1 MRVVGVTGKYCA
13 GKSTVAEILEA
24 HGYTQID
31 VDRFGHQAL
40 QTEWRQVAERFGADV
55 VRADGEIDR
64 AALGRIVFSNEEALA
79 DLESILHPS
88 MVRMVEAHIAEIRSN
103 RPDAQVCVNAAILF
117 KMGLD
122 RLCDTVIWVDAPV
135 LQRIRRARERDR
147 LPWHQ
152 LLRRVYTQRALRP
165 PFRARGNTQQKS
177 QGAEILSV
185 RNDGTRDALIRRLSK
200 IVPLE

>member
-147 LPWHQ
+147 LPWRQ

-165 PFRARGNTQQKS
+165 PCRARGNTQQKS